1 MHTTRVDRRPREV
14 IHAED
19 ALTSYQNANY
29 GPMWGDTNE
38 READSLTRAL
48 VALYAKH
55 NILSD
60 DRLAGL

>member
-1 MHTTRVDRRPREV
+1 LTVARVRSSTPS
-14 IHAED
+14 
-19 ALTSYQNANY
+19 TSYQNANY

-55 NILSD
+55 NIPSD